1 MPLWA
6 SVRTCSVCD
15 SPFHDIRRCPNRPPS
30 PPPSLPAPLS
40 QQEIA
45 ATREERLRFAAFKA
59 AEDAAKAAAAAE
71 AAAEAAAAAAEKRD
85 EQSRAVASF
94 RRQIE
99 KYLEDRYK
107 QSDDEIIRLGKIW
120 KITNGGDYEGHEW
133 VRLWRESRYSGRIA
147 RRLNAS
153 EPQPGFDFF
162 DGWPTKDEADIE
174 VAKIAYMEWQKWVS
188 FCIRFAE
195 RAT

>member
-1 MPLWA
+1 MWA
-6 SVRTCSVCD
+6 SVRTCSLCD

-30 PPPSLPAPLS
+30 PQPPLSAPPS
-40 QQEIA
+40 QQEIEA
-45 ATREERLRFAAFKA
+45 AREERIRYAAFKA
-59 AEDAAKAAAAAE
+59 SEEASKAAAAV
-71 AAAEAAAAAAEKRD
+71 AAAEAAAAAAAERRD

-94 RRQIE
+94 QRQIE
-99 KYLEDRYK
+99 KYLEERYK

-120 KITNGGDYEGHEW
+120 KINGGGDDYQGHEW
-133 VRLWRESRYSGRIA
+133 LRLWRESRYSGRVA

-153 EPQPGFDFF
+153 EPQPGFDYF

-174 VAKIAYMEWQKWVS
+174 VSKIAYSEWQKWQS

-195 RAT
+195 RAS

>member
-1 MPLWA
+1 M
-6 SVRTCSVCD
+6 
-15 SPFHDIRRCPNRPPS
+15 
-30 PPPSLPAPLS
+30 
-40 QQEIA
+40 
-45 ATREERLRFAAFKA
+45 RFAAFKA